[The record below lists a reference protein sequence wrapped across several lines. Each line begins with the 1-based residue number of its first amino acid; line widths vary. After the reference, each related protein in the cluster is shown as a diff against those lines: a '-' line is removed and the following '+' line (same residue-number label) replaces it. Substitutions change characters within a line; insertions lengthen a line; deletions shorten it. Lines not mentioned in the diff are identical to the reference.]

1 MTNPGPWKFSQLII
15 SFILL
20 FVCSKIGYNNFFTT
34 YKSHL
39 LQLLKS
45 FFFWER
51 NKFRVRFWAFYKGFC
66 QKVEISTSKIH
77 HNVSPAKWYIF
88 RTFLI
93 HSNTHYSIGHHRW
106 ARVLGQGGCVHTGCV
121 RKKILRPPLTAVTH
135 GCEFLGIFSP
145 WGEWVCTG
153 VWILE
158 KF

>member
-45 FFFWER
+45 FFFFWER

-121 RKKILRPPLTAVTH
+121 RKKFCGRLRRPQHLGVNFLEYFHLRVCECAQ
-135 GCEFLGIFSP
+135 GCDS
-145 WGEWVCTG
+145 
-153 VWILE
+153 
-158 KF
+158 